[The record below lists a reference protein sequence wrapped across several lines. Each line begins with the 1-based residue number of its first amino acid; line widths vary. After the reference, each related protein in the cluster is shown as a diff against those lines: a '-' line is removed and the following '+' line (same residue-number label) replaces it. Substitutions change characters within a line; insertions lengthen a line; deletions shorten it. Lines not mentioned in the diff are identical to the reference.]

1 MTVKKSSFV
10 HNFSKSQLW
19 NLFLKFLKNW
29 EKNWWKGRR
38 YPKKIIFTKKW
49 CFFVFEFVLYF
60 FLALFWGILLSF
72 MRDVQILSYFCL
84 KCLFLPLYFWQ
95 SSWQKLWYIKICY
108 WCLWTAGDQK
118 IRYRSFLS
126 SKTSSYAS
134 ELAKTDQGP

>member
-1 MTVKKSSFV
+1 MYITFPKVSYGICFWNFWRIEKKIDGRVEGIQKKS
-10 HNFSKSQLW
+10 
-19 NLFLKFLKNW
+19 FLQ
-29 EKNWWKGRR
+29 
-38 YPKKIIFTKKW
+38 KKW

-60 FLALFWGILLSF
+60 CLALFWGILLSF

-126 SKTSSYAS
+126 SKTSSFAS
-134 ELAKTDQGP
+134 ELAKTDQGPQWPCPGS

>member
-1 MTVKKSSFV
+1 MYITFPKVSYGICFWNFWKIEEKIDRRVKGIQNKSFLQKKLCSF
-10 HNFSKSQLW
+10 L
-19 NLFLKFLKNW
+19 
-29 EKNWWKGRR
+29 
-38 YPKKIIFTKKW
+38 
-49 CFFVFEFVLYF
+49 FEFVLYF